1 MDTDEQ
7 VNFQPG
13 MPLKLQW
20 AVVVFLACTLVISY
34 VEYHYAFG
42 VGLAM
47 GLTVFLIKGPVYTLT
62 GTTLE
67 ASYGY
72 RRLVLPLE
80 GSEFHVHRIAG
91 LKSWR
96 SCLKAD
102 GYLLR
107 VKVPGGREYRFAPV
121 LTREDGDDMLA
132 LLRERATVMEE

>member
-1 MDTDEQ
+1 MGTDDQ
-7 VNFQPG
+7 VIFQPG

-20 AVVVFLACTLVISY
+20 AAVVFLACTLVICY

-42 VGLAM
+42 VGITM
-47 GLTVFLIKGPVYTLT
+47 GLTVFLIKGPRYALT
-62 GTTLE
+62 RTTLV

-80 GSEFHVHRIAG
+80 GSEFHVQRIAG
-91 LKSWR
+91 LRSWR

-107 VKVPGGREYRFAPV
+107 VKVPGGRECRFAPV

-132 LLRERATVMEE
+132 LLRERATVVEE